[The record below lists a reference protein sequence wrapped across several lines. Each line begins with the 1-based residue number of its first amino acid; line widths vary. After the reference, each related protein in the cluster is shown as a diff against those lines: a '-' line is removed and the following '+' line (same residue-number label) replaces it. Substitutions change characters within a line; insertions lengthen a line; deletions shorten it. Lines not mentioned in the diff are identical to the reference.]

1 MKVFCFAGRAKAGKI
16 DPVLGGEA
24 EVRQIIDI
32 LTRRR
37 QRIEMADTCSTL
49 RAWKHYTTR

>member
-1 MKVFCFAGRAKAGKI
+1 MKVYCPAGRARAGKI